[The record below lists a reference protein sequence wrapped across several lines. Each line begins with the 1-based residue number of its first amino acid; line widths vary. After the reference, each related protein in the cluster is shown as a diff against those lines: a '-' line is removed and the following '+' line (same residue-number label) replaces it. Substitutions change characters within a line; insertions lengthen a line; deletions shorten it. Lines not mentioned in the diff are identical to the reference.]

1 METSRVGPI
10 VRAISQACV
19 LVCILSF
26 TSGCRE
32 YSKEQQREI
41 DAIKRRVTENPAS
54 IDHDDGHGTPLEVA
68 TLNGYLDLAQWLVS
82 HRADVNAPDHDEG
95 TVLHYAAVVGHS
107 PKLDILRFLLSK
119 GANVDARRKG
129 TETPLHVAVFL
140 GRADVVTVLLEH
152 GADVHA
158 RGYFGQ
164 TPMHL
169 SRASRKVI
177 QSSSRSYWHTVQTS
191 MSARTTRLRHFTWRP
206 WEATLRLL
214 RCYLIVEPTFAW
226 RTQRAQL
233 LCTMPHNPAIVTLP
247 RFCWLTARIRMRA
260 ILMPIRLYGGL

>member
-1 METSRVGPI
+1 
-10 VRAISQACV
+10 
-19 LVCILSF
+19 
-26 TSGCRE
+26 
-32 YSKEQQREI
+32 
-41 DAIKRRVTENPAS
+41 
-54 IDHDDGHGTPLEVA
+54 
-68 TLNGYLDLAQWLVS
+68 VS

-107 PKLDILRFLLSK
+107 PKSGHSAILVIQRVRMWTRDVR
-119 GANVDARRKG
+119 GPRRHCMLPFSSG
-129 TETPLHVAVFL
+129 E
-140 GRADVVTVLLEH
+140 ADVVTVLLEH

-158 RGYFGQ
+158 RGYSVRLRC
-164 TPMHL
+164 T

-214 RCYLIVEPTFAW
+214 RCYLIVEPTFVW

-247 RFCWLTARIRMRA
+247 RFC
-260 ILMPIRLYGGL
+260 